1 MNFWRVNFWTQVR
14 AIASHE
20 LLIERRTGET
30 WSIITPFAAAALI
43 SIPLAIGADL
53 PLISSIGWPIFW
65 SFALLFGMQIA
76 WRHAS
81 SERSALRDVTILLG
95 VDPAAGFT
103 GRAFAT
109 CVLLSG
115 FMSVIGILTVVL
127 YSPVQLV
134 RWPLLIAV
142 GALFASGLAQLATLA
157 ADLTLGLGARSTLA
171 PLLVAPLALP
181 LLLGAA
187 RATDS
192 LLRSTGIL
200 PWLLILVLAD
210 LLLAIVGVLT
220 ARPLEETA
228 T

>member
-1 MNFWRVNFWTQVR
+1 MNFWTQVR

-30 WSIITPFAAAALI
+30 WSIITPFAAAALL

-76 WRHAS
+76 WRHATN
-81 SERSALRDVTILLG
+81 ERNALRDLTILLG
-95 VDPAAGFT
+95 VDPAASFT
-103 GRAFAT
+103 GRALASS
-109 CVLLSG
+109 VLLSG
-115 FMSVIGILTVVL
+115 FMSVIGVMTVFL
-127 YSPVQLV
+127 YSPDHLT
-134 RWPLLIAV
+134 RWPLLIAIGV
-142 GALFASGLAQLATLA
+142 LFAAGLAQLATLA

-181 LLLGAA
+181 LLIGSA

-192 LLRSTGIL
+192 LLRSSGIL